1 MPSPTKKFK
10 QLRKCVYAVVLVLLV
25 HAMLATIP
33 SKKITIAA
41 GPESGTYYQNA
52 TAYKKLLEKKG
63 YSVTVIPER
72 FTETIVDKVNDPRSG
87 VDAGFVAQE
96 LRPEKVGNV
105 VSMGDIELQP
115 VFLFTHR
122 AGINDKKI
130 ATFSDL
136 KGLRVVLPPQRSVT
150 SQAAARI
157 FALSNIDEN
166 NTVIEYHPLDEG
178 IRLLK
183 EGKFDAGIFILGA
196 DNKLVVQMA
205 LSSDLNLV
213 EVGQIDAL
221 VKNIRFLQR
230 AVLPAGIYD
239 RERNIPSADRQL
251 LAARVSIIA
260 RKDLPPATAY
270 ALLEAMSEVHRGGN
284 YVSQPREFPSYV
296 GTNLPLYP
304 LAPEFYRSGTPWI
317 YANLPSALASIVD
330 KFLVPALALWL
341 LVHLRH
347 GIAEIEEFRHLLR
360 ALLCVFMLRW
370 LQRRVAKGKPLL
382 WRESWMVAKISKW
395 SSAEHQAESIK
406 QQLADLKAAADAGHP
421 LSPGAAPH

>member
-1 MPSPTKKFK
+1 MPSHTRKFK
-10 QLRKCVYAVVLVLLV
+10 QLRRCAYAIALVLLI
-25 HAMLATIP
+25 HAMITTIP

-63 YSVTVIPER
+63 YTVEVIPER
-72 FTETIVDKVNDPRSG
+72 YTETIVDKVNDPHSG
-87 VDAGFVAQE
+87 VDAGFSAQE
-96 LRPEKVGNV
+96 LRPEKVANV
-105 VSMGDIELQP
+105 VSLGDIELQP

-150 SQAAARI
+150 SQAVARI
-157 FALSNIDEN
+157 FALSNIDEH

-178 IRLLK
+178 IRMLK

-205 LSSDLNLV
+205 LSNDLALA

-221 VKNIRFLQR
+221 AKNIRFLQR

-239 RERNIPSADRQL
+239 RERNIPPADRQL
-251 LAARVSIIA
+251 LAARISIIA
-260 RKDLPPATAY
+260 KKDLPPATAY
-270 ALLEAMSEVHRGGN
+270 ALLEAMSEVHRAGN
-284 YVSQPREFPSYV
+284 YVSLPREFPSYV
-296 GTNLPLYP
+296 GTDLPLYP

-330 KFLVPALALWL
+330 KFLVPALAFWL
-341 LVHLRH
+341 LVHLRR
-347 GIAEIEEFRHLLR
+347 GISEIDELRHLIR
-360 ALLCVFMLRW
+360 ALLCVIMLRW
-370 LQRRVAKGKPLL
+370 LQRRLAKGKPLL
-382 WRESWMVAKISKW
+382 WRESWMVAKIGKW
-395 SSAEHQAESIK
+395 STAEHQAESIK
-406 QQLADLKAAADAGHP
+406 KQLADLKAAADAR
-421 LSPGAAPH
+421 